1 MLNKVAVRDEDGF
14 IVLVPRDEYMRKHS
28 TKCAYT
34 ERVVNNINTVTIG
47 EYAIVPIEDSEPIQ
61 QDNYFTEVGEFR
73 LANKA
78 RYRISDV
85 LPKSWIYRAWNIME
99 PYIEWKTPSKFAPHF
114 DPAKYRDPFKHVLT
128 IGIML
133 KVVMK
138 PMSGPNVNIDS
149 LPAAWVRT
157 MAPNDPERKRKGFD
171 QDPNGYCIIRDF
183 DDYEH
188 LFRAAKEIFITKWKS
203 YYNYMMSINAREV
216 YVMSKVLVVYDD
228 MSCSTFYGTDALQQM
243 WQKLEIH

>member
-1 MLNKVAVRDEDGF
+1 MLNKIAVRAEDGF
-14 IVLVPRDEYMRKHS
+14 IVLVPRDEYMKKHS

-34 ERVVNNINTVTIG
+34 ERVVTNINTVKIG
-47 EYAIVPIEDSEPIQ
+47 AYDIVPIEGEDPAQ
-61 QDNYFTEVGEFR
+61 QDIYSTGIGEFR
-73 LANKA
+73 LANAA

-99 PYIEWKTPSKFAPHF
+99 PYIKWNEPSKFAPHF
-114 DPAKYRDPFKHVLT
+114 DPAKYRDPFRHVLT

-138 PMSGPNVNIDS
+138 PMDGPNVNIDS

-157 MAPNDPERKRKGFD
+157 MEPNDPKRKSFD

-188 LFRAAKEIFITKWKS
+188 LFRAATEIFIKQWKY
-203 YYNYMMSINAREV
+203 YYNYMMSIGAREV

>member
-1 MLNKVAVRDEDGF
+1 MLNKIAVRAEDGF
-14 IVLVPRDEYMRKHS
+14 IVLVPRDEYMKKHS

-34 ERVVNNINTVTIG
+34 ERVVTNINTVKIG
-47 EYAIVPIEDSEPIQ
+47 AYDIVPIEEDSEPIQ

-73 LANKA
+73 LANA
-78 RYRISDV
+78 TRYRISDV

-114 DPAKYRDPFKHVLT
+114 DPAKYRDPFRHVLT

-157 MAPNDPERKRKGFD
+157 MEPNDPKRKSFD

-188 LFRAAKEIFITKWKS
+188 LFRAAKEIFINKWRS
-203 YYNYMMSINAREV
+203 YYDYMMSVGAREV
-216 YVMSKVLVVYDD
+216 CVMGKVLVVYDD
-228 MSCSTFYGTDALQQM
+228 MSCSAFYGNDALQQM

>member
-1 MLNKVAVRDEDGF
+1 MLNKIAVRDADGF
-14 IVLVPRDEYMRKHS
+14 IVLVPRDEYMKKHS

-34 ERVVNNINTVTIG
+34 ERVVDNIDTVKIG
-47 EYAIVPIEDSEPIQ
+47 EYNIVPIEDPEPIQ
-61 QDNYFTEVGEFR
+61 QDIYSPGAGEFR
-73 LANKA
+73 LANTA
-78 RYRISDV
+78 RYRISNV

-99 PYIEWKTPSKFAPHF
+99 PNIKWKIPSKFASHF
-114 DPAKYRDPFKHVLT
+114 DPVKYRDSFRHVLT

-149 LPAAWVRT
+149 LPAAWART
-157 MAPNDPERKRKGFD
+157 MEPNDPKRKSFD
-171 QDPNGYCIIRDF
+171 QDPNRYCIIQDF

-188 LFRAAKEIFITKWKS
+188 LFRAAKEIFINKWRS
-203 YYNYMMSINAREV
+203 YYEYMMSVSAREV
-216 YVMSKVLVVYDD
+216 YVMGKVLVVYDD